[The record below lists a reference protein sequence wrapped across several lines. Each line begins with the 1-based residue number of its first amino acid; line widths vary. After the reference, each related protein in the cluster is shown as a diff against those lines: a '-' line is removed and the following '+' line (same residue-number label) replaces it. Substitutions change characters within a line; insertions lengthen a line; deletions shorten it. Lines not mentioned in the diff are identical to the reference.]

1 MSEDSALGLIEDAVA
16 EELSMES
23 ADPASVAAY
32 VWSRLKEDGYA
43 VVELPKPEPSG
54 VTGQREWPVPITCT
68 LTGQL
73 RTGSRGGAVFIRHSD
88 GRIAL
93 DGIPTPLPSADDA
106 RRTAAALL
114 AAALQVETGDKQ

>member
-1 MSEDSALGLIEDAVA
+1 MNAHKVIADAIDAAQGQYGEALAYEVL
-16 EELSMES
+16 ES
-23 ADPASVAAY
+23 
-32 VWSRLKEDGYA
+32 LKDQGYA

-54 VTGQREWPVPITCT
+54 VTGQREWPVPIICT